1 MRQTLDNGAGGSY
14 EPYVEWPLVA
24 ASLGTQQ
31 NLWCYRPAPRTN
43 PLDVSAYSAESPNSE
58 TATVGLPA
66 LHPLLGRPA
75 GARDSASR
83 RQGYQLV
90 ELSLAQAAPRRASW
104 QFCLLV
110 APIPQVQAVA
120 VDLVDSTWT
129 FVTHIERRDLEVR
142 HRVYQAQREILR
154 RFPALEIDFYVFD
167 LERPVREIESPEP
180 PGGLVFLREP
190 A

>member
-1 MRQTLDNGAGGSY
+1 MLEDAGAQSQNHWIKCGAGHT
-14 EPYVEWPLVA
+14 PLA
-24 ASLGTQQ
+24 RQENTDHYMSG
-31 NLWCYRPAPRTN
+31 
-43 PLDVSAYSAESPNSE
+43 
-58 TATVGLPA
+58 TATGGAVTHVFPPVTGPSSPTHNA
-66 LHPLLGRPA
+66 HRPRLGRPFEHI
-75 GARDSASR
+75 GARRGPSLR

-90 ELSLAQAAPRRASW
+90 ELSLAQAAARRASW

-142 HRVYQAQREILR
+142 HRIYQAQRDILR

-167 LERPVREIESPEP
+167 LEAPVREIESPEP